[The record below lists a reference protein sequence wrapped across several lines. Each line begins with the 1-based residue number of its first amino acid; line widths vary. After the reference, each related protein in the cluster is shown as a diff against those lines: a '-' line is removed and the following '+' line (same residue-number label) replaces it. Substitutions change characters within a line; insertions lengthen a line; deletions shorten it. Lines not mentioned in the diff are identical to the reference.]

1 MIGLRCQKPTWSSP
15 QETVR
20 RTSPRAT
27 ASAARPASAGGNE
40 LSDLAFTLGA
50 RLGGLGL
57 DGAPPG
63 RGEDREGD
71 EGEEPRDV
79 EVEPV
84 RQHELEA
91 DHERSRQRCELERV
105 LPPGDEEDR
114 DRGGDDGPFEP
125 GLDVMQV
132 REARVLVPVP
142 DRERRR
148 A

>member
-40 LSDLAFTLGA
+40 LSDLALTLGTRA
-50 RLGGLGL
+50 GGLGL
-57 DGAPPG
+57 DGAPHN
-63 RGEDREGD
+63 RRKHREGD

-91 DHERSRQRCELERV
+91 DHERSRERRELERV
-105 LPPGDEEDR
+105 LRPRDEEDG
-114 DRGGDDGPFEP
+114 DRGGDDGPLEP
-125 GLDVMQV
+125 
-132 REARVLVPVP
+132 R
-142 DRERRR
+142 
-148 A
+148 